1 MNLNRN
7 DFFSLDF
14 ERYEVLWHNKGNHFL
29 AIFFFSSFQYK
40 SILISKFQV
49 LHKELSIVWQCIVA
63 LSKVDGMSNSPT
75 FSYITFTARKYP
87 FYLFQW
93 HPAKPQFEWSRV
105 KDIKHTQEAI
115 LAGQYWA
122 NFFVNQGN
130 SLCNFTASIIHKK
143 RLLGPELSFIWLIW
157 LKRTKHFTIDHLTNI
172 SI

>member
-1 MNLNRN
+1 M
-7 DFFSLDF
+7 
-14 ERYEVLWHNKGNHFL
+14 KHFL

-49 LHKELSIVWQCIVA
+49 LHKELSIAWQCIVA
-63 LSKVDGMSNSPT
+63 LSKGDGMSNSPT
-75 FSYITFTARKYP
+75 FSYIPFTARKYP

-130 SLCNFTASIIHKK
+130 SLWNFTACIIHK
-143 RLLGPELSFIWLIW
+143 SVC
-157 LKRTKHFTIDHLTNI
+157 
-172 SI
+172 

>member
-1 MNLNRN
+1 M
-7 DFFSLDF
+7 
-14 ERYEVLWHNKGNHFL
+14 
-29 AIFFFSSFQYK
+29 
-40 SILISKFQV
+40 
-49 LHKELSIVWQCIVA
+49 QCIVA

-130 SLCNFTASIIHKK
+130 SLWNFTACIIHKK
-143 RLLGPELSFIWLIW
+143 ALLGPELFFIWLIW
-157 LKRTKHFTIDHLTNI
+157 LKRTKHFTIDPLTNI
-172 SI
+172 SIYWFCKGYLEIQITVRTLKPSLFSSVYISFLSSSYSICFPVSTVSIF